1 MSEFIPGSDGFVP
14 RNDQSGEA
22 AAQPEEQNLQ
32 EEQKQLQPQG
42 EEAAPVQ
49 DAIEPQSSEK
59 KEDAAQSPQGEAA
72 AVNREAGLAEGESA
86 DQTVQQGEPVQHNFA
101 QGQVYPPQAAQPG
114 AYPSAYSESAPQ
126 GYNGTGAC
134 NAPGAYGQRYYNPAT
149 GQYYYTG
156 NVQTP
161 PKKKMS
167 GGMKAFIGCMI
178 GLFVILAGAFS
189 VLLAHSFSQM
199 QKDGTG
205 WFQLPSGND
214 PDSFFSSDGSS
225 AVQSDDPADSS
236 NTAIDPDGPNITLYP
251 QPDDLASEQYNA
263 QYAFKKVSPSV
274 VGVVMYKDADLQ
286 NGTSNQTSSQ
296 GTGIIISSDGYIV
309 TNSHVI
315 GDSKQYTVTVVLS
328 EEEEYPAQVVGYDTR
343 TDLAVL
349 KIDVS
354 KDLEAAQFASSD
366 DVEVGQDVVAIGN
379 PGGISFSNSLTK
391 GIISAVNRTV
401 SGSNIGYIQ
410 TDAAIN
416 PGNSG
421 GPLVNLSGQVLGINT
436 IKIVNTEYEGMGFAI
451 PSKTVREIVNDI
463 ITQGYVSGRVRIGVT
478 GTEITS
484 PLAQYNNVPTGILI
498 DTFADDS
505 PLPEQGVER
514 NDIITAIDGV
524 EITSFSRFYTELAKY
539 KPGDEVTLSIYR
551 MPQRQGQEAQT
562 FDVEIKLLADNGETQ
577 S

>member
-1 MSEFIPGSDGFVP
+1 MSEFIPENDGFVP

-22 AAQPEEQNLQ
+22 AAPPEEQNLQ
-32 EEQKQLQPQG
+32 DEQKALQPQG
-42 EEAAPVQ
+42 EKADPAQ
-49 DAIEPQSSEK
+49 DTTEPGNSEK
-59 KEDAAQSPQGEAA
+59 KEGTVQLPQEGFATE
-72 AVNREAGLAEGESA
+72 NREAGPGEGKNA
-86 DQTVQQGEPVQHNFA
+86 DQTAQQGAPVRQNFA
-101 QGQVYPPQAAQPG
+101 QGQVCPPQTAQPG
-114 AYPSAYSESAPQ
+114 AYPAAYQAGVQQ
-126 GYNGTGAC
+126 GDNRAGVYNGQ
-134 NAPGAYGQRYYNPAT
+134 GAYGQRYYNPAT
-149 GQYYYTG
+149 GQYYYTA
-156 NVQTP
+156 NMQMP

-167 GGMKAFIGCMI
+167 NGMKAFIGCMI
-178 GLFVILAGAFS
+178 GLFVILAGVFS
-189 VLLAHSFSQM
+189 VLLAQSFSQL

-205 WFQLPSGND
+205 WFQLPSGID
-214 PDSFFSSDGSS
+214 PDEFFSSDGSS
-225 AVQSDDPADSS
+225 AVQSDDPAGSG
-236 NTAIDPDGPNITLYP
+236 NTAIDPNGPNITLYP
-251 QPDDLASEQYNA
+251 QPDNLASDQYNA

-274 VGVVMYKDADLQ
+274 VGVVMYKDVNLQ
-286 NGTSNQTSSQ
+286 NGTSSQTSSQ

-315 GDSKQYTVTVVLS
+315 GDSKQYKVTVVLS

-349 KIDVS
+349 KIDAS
-354 KDLEAAQFASSD
+354 KDLQAAQFASSED
-366 DVEVGQDVVAIGN
+366 IEVGQDVAAIGN

-451 PSKTVREIVNDI
+451 PSKTVREVVNDI

-478 GTEITS
+478 GNEITS
-484 PLAQYNNVPTGILI
+484 LLAQYNNVPTGILI

-505 PLPEQGVER
+505 PLPEKGVQK

-524 EITSFSRFYTELAKY
+524 KITSFSRFYTELAKY

-551 MPQRQGQEAQT
+551 MPQRRGEEAQT
-562 FDVEIKLLADNGETQ
+562 FDIQIKLLADNGETQ